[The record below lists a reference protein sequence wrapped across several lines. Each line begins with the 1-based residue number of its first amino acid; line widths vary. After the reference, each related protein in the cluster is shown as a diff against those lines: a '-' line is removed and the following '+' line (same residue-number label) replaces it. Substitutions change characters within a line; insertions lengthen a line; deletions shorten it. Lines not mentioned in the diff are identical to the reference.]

1 MMKSEI
7 IDVTFIMASLVTIAL
22 LIKTHFTSEVYA
34 HCTRLNSRKIR
45 TKIGKAIIVYLVVRK
60 DIIVPINLFG

>member
-7 IDVTFIMASLVTIAL
+7 IDVTFIMASLVTIVL

-34 HCTRLNSRKIR
+34 HCPILDSRKIR
-45 TKIGKAIIVYLVVRK
+45 AKIGKAIIVYLFVR
-60 DIIVPINLFG
+60 